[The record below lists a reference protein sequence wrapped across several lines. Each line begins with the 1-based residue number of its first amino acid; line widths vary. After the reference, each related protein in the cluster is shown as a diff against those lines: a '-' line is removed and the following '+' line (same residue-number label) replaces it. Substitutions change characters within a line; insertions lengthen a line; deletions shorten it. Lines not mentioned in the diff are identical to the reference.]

1 VHAREHWRSAARGS
15 GRRGGLHGWGGGAA
29 MDAMAKEE
37 QIVAIMT
44 PQRRE
49 SNRSDLS
56 LVSALTGLAENTLI
70 RRVPR
75 PIIHDAALVDQH
87 IREGRFQRSLALI
100 AGLSALLGGMEV
112 TQQHYQGSYGQR
124 VMYSPVFISP
134 FLLLAGVWGAFN
146 RRVARTLLP
155 VSSLVLLGDGI
166 IGFIF
171 HIRGVAR
178 KPGGWRIPVV
188 NVTMG
193 PPIFAPLLL
202 GIGGFLGLI
211 ATFLRREDD
220 PGVDTAAQQ
229 APAGRTSSRW
239 KRFVPRG
246 LRGETLKIEHEI
258 REGQFQRMLA
268 GATAVSAVLNGMES
282 LYSHYKNNFRY
293 RTQWT
298 PVLLSPIIAVVGV
311 WAIFSRRIAR
321 TALPFVSLLAAL
333 DGALGFIMH
342 ARGIARRSGG
352 MKAPFYNFLYG
363 PPIFAPL
370 LFAATGFL
378 GLLASLLRRERR

>member
-1 VHAREHWRSAARGS
+1 
-15 GRRGGLHGWGGGAA
+15 

-37 QIVAIMT
+37 QTVAIMT

-49 SNRSDLS
+49 SKQSDLS
-56 LVSALTGLAENTLI
+56 LVSALTGLADNTLL

-100 AGLSALLGGMEV
+100 AGLSALLGGLEV

-166 IGFIF
+166 VGFIF

-193 PPIFAPLLL
+193 PPLFAPLLL

-220 PGVDTAAQQ
+220 PGVDRDAQK
-229 APAGRTSSRW
+229 APTHSQWR
-239 KRFVPRG
+239 RFVPRG
-246 LRGETLKIEHEI
+246 LRAETFKVEHEI
-258 REGQFQRMLA
+258 REGRFQKMLA

-293 RTQWT
+293 RSQWT
-298 PVLLSPIIAVVGV
+298 PVLLSPIIAIVGV
-311 WAIFSRRIAR
+311 CSIFSRRVAR

-333 DGALGFIMH
+333 DGALGFIFH
-342 ARGIARRSGG
+342 ARGIARRPGG
-352 MKAPFYNFLYG
+352 MKTPAYNFLYG